1 MAKKSPKWQNFAQ
14 SGHPDGKLLALPENV
29 GQGWKRLTVAN
40 TLAYLQ
46 MAKITAVKWACTIK
60 LITAVIYGFSQ

>member
-1 MAKKSPKWQNFAQ
+1 MLVINN
-14 SGHPDGKLLALPENV
+14 GKLLALPENV
-29 GQGWKRLTVAN
+29 GQWWKRLTFV
-40 TLAYLQ
+40 AYLQ